1 MLSQHDYS
9 RFVVYREHKGQSN
22 LVQRQTQV
30 EEENIRGIE
39 ENAAKEQELPLL
51 WPFEQRGECKDPM

>member
-39 ENAAKEQELPLL
+39 EVAAKGARAAVTVA
-51 WPFEQRGECKDPM
+51 F